1 MTVGIY
7 TWPSSLW
14 FKHNFPLSFNVYSLL
29 HTKDERQMS
38 LTSECCLIGLAALI
52 SYYALRTKVYII
64 CTALRIQST
73 YSCHK
78 NPSTM
83 LNR

>member
-14 FKHNFPLSFNVYSLL
+14 LKPNFPLSFNVYNLL

-52 SYYALRTKVYII
+52 SYYELRTKVYII
-64 CTALRIQST
+64 FRIQSM

-78 NPSTM
+78 NPSSM
-83 LNR
+83 LDR